1 MIKLESK
8 RRERIDERSEKTKYI
23 WKKNEKKIYIY
34 IYKNLKNKEAEK
46 KTRKK

>member
-23 WKKNEKKIYIY
+23 WKKNEKKK